1 MPYSVKYIS
10 ERDSPST
17 INLVLFLI
25 VLYQLALVKF
35 LYPKT
40 VLIKSEHLISGSYI
54 EPYTLTF
61 YSPKLIV
68 PITFD

>member
-10 ERDSPST
+10 ERDTPST

-35 LYPKT
+35 LYPKIF
-40 VLIKSEHLISGSYI
+40 LIISVHNINGS
-54 EPYTLTF
+54 
-61 YSPKLIV
+61 
-68 PITFD
+68 